1 MEGLF
6 CLLTFF
12 LPKPLDANKYIRI
25 FAAFTDDGK
34 PFRIEQR

>member
-1 MEGLF
+1 M
-6 CLLTFF
+6 
-12 LPKPLDANKYIRI
+12 PDNLDGNKYIRI